1 MEHLIGGSGQIG
13 WVAVK
18 ALLLYL
24 TAVFGFRL
32 GERRTLAQMSPFDFV
47 AAVAVGAIIGRVPN
61 AEGTSYLAGAATL
74 VTILVAHRAL
84 ARLRYVPHIGRFME
98 HPPLVLVAN
107 GEIRDDELR
116 RCGLTRADLYA
127 HCGSRGWETW
137 SRWGTRSS
145 SRAGSCRSSA
155 VPKETSRQLVS
166 CAMRS
171 PGPPKVP
178 EALPAN
184 G

>member
-1 MEHLIGGSGQIG
+1 MEHLIGGVGGVG
-13 WVAVK
+13 WVVAK
-18 ALLLYL
+18 TLLLYL
-24 TAVFGFRL
+24 TALVGFRV

-47 AAVAVGAIIGRVPN
+47 AAVAVGAIVGRVPN

-127 HCGSRGWETW
+127 QLRQQGVGDLDEVGYVIFEPRGQLSIIRRAEGDEPPAGLV
-137 SRWGTRSS
+137 RDAVTR
-145 SRAGSCRSSA
+145 AAEGA
-155 VPKETSRQLVS
+155 
-166 CAMRS
+166 
-171 PGPPKVP
+171 
-178 EALPAN
+178 
-184 G
+184 

>member
-47 AAVAVGAIIGRVPN
+47 AAVVVGAIIGRVPN

-74 VTILVAHRAL
+74 VTILVAHRFIT
-84 ARLRYVPHIGRFME
+84 RLRSVPHIGRFIE
-98 HPPLVLVAN
+98 HPPRVLVAN

-116 RCGLTRADLYA
+116 RSGLTRADLYA
-127 HCGSRGWETW
+127 ELRQQGVGDLVEVGYVIFEQRGQL
-137 SRWGTRSS
+137 SVIRRPDKDGQPAGLARDAVD
-145 SRAGSCRSSA
+145 RAAKGA
-155 VPKETSRQLVS
+155 
-166 CAMRS
+166 
-171 PGPPKVP
+171 
-178 EALPAN
+178 
-184 G
+184 

>member
-74 VTILVAHRAL
+74 VTILVAHRAI

-98 HPPLVLVAN
+98 HPPRVLVAN

-127 HCGSRGWETW
+127 QLRQQGVGDLVEVGYVIFEPRGQL
-137 SRWGTRSS
+137 SIIR
-145 SRAGSCRSSA
+145 RADGDEPPPHLVRDA
-155 VPKETSRQLVS
+155 VAKAGENT
-166 CAMRS
+166 
-171 PGPPKVP
+171 
-178 EALPAN
+178 
-184 G
+184 